1 MSRNPH
7 ILMMTSGNM
16 RKMPD
21 DFTKEVLRIC
31 PSARL
36 HTVSD
41 KDVPDAALLDEIE
54 IVFGPIKPAYAAR
67 APRLKWVQIHSAG
80 CEAYTRHGSAF
91 PLDTVRLTN
100 ASGVFDL
107 PIAEHVCGMMLG
119 HARGLFHFARQQ
131 TGGHWHSN
139 HTVERDFSGSTVGI
153 IGLGSI
159 GTAVAVRSR
168 ALGAKVLG
176 MRRHPS
182 ASDPVDASFTPD
194 KLHEMLA
201 QCDYVVLCLPS
212 TAETA
217 HLIDAAALAAMQK
230 HAFIVNIGRGT
241 AIDTDA
247 LVEALRA
254 GTVGGAGL
262 DVTDPEPLPD
272 NHPLWGM
279 DNVLITPHTSGGSP
293 GDEGRI
299 RTLFLDNL
307 ARYLDGQPLV
317 NLVDPVAGY

>member
-1 MSRNPH
+1 MDSNPL
-7 ILMMTSGNM
+7 ILMMTSGNL
-16 RKMPD
+16 RKVPD
-21 DFTKEVLRIC
+21 DFTREVMRVC
-31 PSARL
+31 PGARL
-36 HTVSD
+36 QSVSD
-41 KDVPDAALLDEIE
+41 KEELKADLLENVE
-54 IVFGPIKPAYAAR
+54 IVFGPIKPAYAAGS
-67 APRLKWVQIHSAG
+67 PRLKWVQIHSAG
-80 CEAYTRHGSAF
+80 CEAYTRPGSAF
-91 PLDTVRLTN
+91 PLGSVMLTT

-139 HTVERDFSGSTVGI
+139 HRVERDFSGSTVGI
-153 IGLGSI
+153 VGLGSI
-159 GTAVAVRSR
+159 GTAVAIRSR

-176 MRRHPS
+176 LRRHPS
-182 ASDPVDASFTPD
+182 ASDPVDGSFTPD
-194 KLHEMLA
+194 KLHDMLS

-212 TAETA
+212 TVETA
-217 HLIDAAALAAMQK
+217 RLIDASALSAMRK

-254 GTVGGAGL
+254 GTIGGAGL

-272 NHPLWGM
+272 NHPLWAM

-293 GDEGRI
+293 GDEARI
-299 RTLFLDNL
+299 RTLFLENL
-307 ARYLDGQPLV
+307 SRYLDGQPLV
-317 NLVDPVAGY
+317 NLVDPAAGY